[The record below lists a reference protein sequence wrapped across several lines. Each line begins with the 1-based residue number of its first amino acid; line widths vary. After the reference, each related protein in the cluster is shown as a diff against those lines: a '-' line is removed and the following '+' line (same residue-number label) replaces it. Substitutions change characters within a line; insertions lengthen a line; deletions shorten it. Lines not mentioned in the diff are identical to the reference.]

1 MITMKAIISRSVLL
15 SFVIISSTII
25 SSIIISSTATAQ
37 TQAFSCLTGGKLTGE
52 QGRTL
57 LEKVQA
63 RYSQIESLE
72 GSFKQD
78 SYVAA
83 LDEGEVSSGEMIF
96 AKPGRMRWSYKQPRE
111 QEVVI
116 RERELWLYQ
125 IDKQQILID
134 DIGQVLL
141 SNLPVSFMMGI
152 GNLSRDFELKGACRG
167 AEGVVLTL
175 SPQPSNTAADQ
186 KDSLD
191 GFELLIDEAQNL
203 PKGAKIKSLGGNV
216 TAIIFDKL
224 RVGSGSIDALK
235 FVLEYPKGVD
245 VMDRRIH

>member
-1 MITMKAIISRSVLL
+1 MITMKTIISRSVLL
-15 SFVIISSTII
+15 SFVIISST
-25 SSIIISSTATAQ
+25 IISSTATAQ

-52 QGRTL
+52 QGRKL

-125 IDKQQILID
+125 IDKQQ
-134 DIGQVLL
+134 V
-141 SNLPVSFMMGI
+141 
-152 GNLSRDFELKGACRG
+152 
-167 AEGVVLTL
+167 
-175 SPQPSNTAADQ
+175 
-186 KDSLD
+186 
-191 GFELLIDEAQNL
+191 
-203 PKGAKIKSLGGNV
+203 
-216 TAIIFDKL
+216 
-224 RVGSGSIDALK
+224 
-235 FVLEYPKGVD
+235 
-245 VMDRRIH
+245 